1 MEQNNET
8 KEEKKYIEILLR
20 TMRNG
25 YSLDVER
32 EGYMYHDLESL
43 LEGVIIHVGMGRVAE
58 ATKEEMKELL
68 KAILDGSAM
77 TKLQE
82 EVNKLRKENERL
94 DNKVKILS
102 RENNKLKNQKFY

>member
-8 KEEKKYIEILLR
+8 KGEKKYSEILLR
-20 TMRNG
+20 TVRNG

-58 ATKEEMKELL
+58 ATKEEIQQLINHMSGEGCGCNCDDCKGGCES
-68 KAILDGSAM
+68 GCGHCGH
-77 TKLQE
+77 
-82 EVNKLRKENERL
+82 
-94 DNKVKILS
+94 
-102 RENNKLKNQKFY
+102 